1 MKKYPMC
8 MIMSCLA
15 LAGVALTSLHAVAG
29 PDNRVVVAQ
38 GVFPVSFD
46 PHRDVSIPTI
56 NVNGN
61 IYDALLTRD
70 ADLKIIPALAESQNR
85 ISDTVLELKLRK
97 NVVFQ
102 NGEPFDAKD
111 VKFSLD
117 RVLNKDERS
126 PQRGWINTVSSVDI
140 VDNYTVRLTTTVPD
154 PVLPARLTLI
164 NIVSKAYVE
173 KVGNEGLA
181 ANPVGTGPY
190 KLGKWVR
197 GDYLDL
203 DVNDKYWG
211 PAPQIKL
218 ARFRAIPDVAA
229 RTAALQAKDVDII
242 TNLPPDYIEA
252 IKKAS
257 GLQVATVPSARV
269 LFLGLA
275 NTVPGPLQDQRVR
288 QALNYAVNV
297 DEIVKSLLL
306 GNGIRAGDVNGHL
319 LRLLGV
325 DFKSKL
331 YDYDPK
337 KAKQLLAEA
346 GFPNG
351 FSIDMDT
358 PNGRYLMDRDI
369 SQIVAA
375 QLGEVGIKVNLK
387 VHEWGN
393 YAQMFTTHKI
403 SPIYMLGWSLPS
415 MDPDQWA
422 TPQFGAG
429 EPVSNFDDK
438 EVQDLVVAARQE
450 MDADK
455 RIKLY
460 EKLNNM
466 VHDKAAWLFLHQQID
481 LYGVNAK
488 LDWKPRSDESLRLV
502 DMKLR

>member
-1 MKKYPMC
+1 
-8 MIMSCLA
+8 MIAFHKWMACLG
-15 LAGVALTSLHAVAG
+15 LATMVLAPFSASAD
-29 PDNRVVVAQ
+29 PDGRVVLAQ
-38 GVFPVSFD
+38 GVYPVSFD
-46 PHRDVSIPTI
+46 PHRDVTVPTI
-56 NVNGN
+56 NVNAN
-61 IYDALLTRD
+61 IYDALLARD
-70 ADLKIIPALAESQNR
+70 SDLKIVPALAESQNR

-97 NVVFQ
+97 NVKFH
-102 NGEPFDAKD
+102 NGDPFSAKD

-117 RVLNKDERS
+117 RVLNKEERS

-140 VDNYTVRLTTTVPD
+140 VDDYTVRLTTSVPD

-164 NIVSKAYVE
+164 NIVSKAYFD
-173 KVGNEGLA
+173 KVGLEGVA
-181 ANPVGTGPY
+181 ANPVGTGAY
-190 KLGKWVR
+190 KIGKWVR
-197 GDYLDL
+197 GDFVDL
-203 DVNDKYWG
+203 DANENYWG
-211 PAPQIKL
+211 GAPQVKK
-218 ARFRAIPDVAA
+218 AQFRAIPDVAA
-229 RTAALQAKDVDII
+229 RIAALQAKNVDII
-242 TNLPPDYIEA
+242 TNLPPDYIA
-252 IKKAS
+252 VIKKAS
-257 GLQVATVPSARV
+257 DLQVASVPSARV
-269 LFLGLA
+269 LFFGLV

-288 QALNYAVNV
+288 QAINHAVNV

-306 GNGIRAGDVNGHL
+306 DNGIRAGDVNGHI

-325 DFKSKL
+325 NFKSKL
-331 YDYDPK
+331 YDYNPK

-393 YAQMFTTHKI
+393 YAQMFTSHKVA
-403 SPIYMLGWSLPS
+403 PMYMLGWALPS

-422 TPQFGAG
+422 TPLFGAG

-438 EVQDLVVAARQE
+438 EIQALVVEARQE
-450 MDADK
+450 MDPDK
-455 RIKLY
+455 RNKLY

-466 VHDKAAWLFLHQQID
+466 VHDKAAWLFMHQQID

-488 LDWKPRSDESLRLV
+488 LNWKPRADESLRLA
-502 DMKLR
+502 DIKLR